1 MSPLYYVGFVL
12 WFGMNLLTC
21 KKFGIS
27 RLRAGL
33 YTLSFLW
40 AVVGALIGGLFYRA
54 VLKATDSPASPSIVA
69 IFGGLVFTPVFVIL
83 TVTVEKALRGAVNR
97 GRGTNGKAPLPVVS
111 VRDTL
116 DLLTP
121 GCLIVLAL
129 SKLSCHFEGCCYG
142 IPSDHGIYSNYL
154 KTTVFPVQLAETA
167 TILLVLAALL
177 YFRTQRD
184 YRRGM
189 AYPFAAA
196 LYCAGRF
203 FWEFLR
209 YYPPNMQHLV
219 LGLTLWQACCL
230 AVFVVSV
237 VSLVLLRKKQP
248 AAAMKTVQHHRKKK
262 K

>member
-1 MSPLYYVGFVL
+1 MSPLYYVGFAL
-12 WFGMNLLTC
+12 WLGLNLLTC
-21 KKFGIS
+21 KKYGIS

-83 TVTVEKALRGAVNR
+83 TVTAEKAVRGAVNR
-97 GRGTNGKAPLPVVS
+97 SRAGNGKTPLPAVS

-121 GCLIVLAL
+121 GCLVVLAL

-142 IPSDHGIYSNYL
+142 IPFEHGVYSNYL

-167 TILLVLAALL
+167 TILVVLAALL

-189 AYPFAAA
+189 AYPFATA
-196 LYCAGRF
+196 LYCALRF
-203 FWEFLR
+203 FWEFFR
-209 YYPPNMQHLV
+209 YYPPNMRHLV
-219 LGLTLWQACCL
+219 LGLTLWQACCV
-230 AVFVVSV
+230 AVFAVSV
-237 VSLVLLRKKQP
+237 VSLILLRKQRPTAPKNI
-248 AAAMKTVQHHRKKK
+248 QHRRKKK

>member
-1 MSPLYYVGFVL
+1 MSPLYYVGFAL
-12 WFGMNLLTC
+12 WLGLNLLTC
-21 KKFGIS
+21 KQYKIS

-40 AVVGALIGGLFYRA
+40 AVVGALIGGLFYSA

-69 IFGGLVFTPVFVIL
+69 IFGGLVFTPVFIIL
-83 TVTVEKALRGAVNR
+83 TVTAEKAARRALNR
-97 GRGTNGKAPLPVVS
+97 GRAGKGTAPLPEVS

-142 IPSDHGIYSNYL
+142 IPYARGIYSTYL
-154 KTTVFPVQLAETA
+154 KTRVFPVQLAEVVS
-167 TILLVLAALL
+167 ILAVLAALL

-196 LYCAGRF
+196 LYCALRF
-203 FWEFLR
+203 FWEFFR
-209 YYPPNMQHLV
+209 YYPPNMRHLV
-219 LGLTLWQACCL
+219 LGLTLWQACCV
-230 AVFVVSV
+230 AVFAVSV
-237 VSLVLLRKKQP
+237 VSLILLRKQQP
-248 AAAMKTVQHHRKKK
+248 AAPKNIQHRRKKRK
-262 K
+262 